1 MIRNPTDPA
10 ADSILRL
17 SPFVAMRYGDETVPD
32 IGAVTSPPY
41 DVMDRAMIESLL
53 NNHPRNIVRLILPRL
68 VADPMT
74 GEDPYQRAAKL
85 LERWRAER
93 VLVTE
98 DAPALYVYE
107 YGDARHHVCGLVGA
121 LGLRDYSDRVVL
133 PHEDVID
140 GIVDDRLAMLTAQG
154 ANLEPIML
162 VYDGQG
168 ETAEIFDR
176 ARARPP
182 LIDVSAADQTFHR
195 LWAID
200 DPADLRRV
208 ADHLAPRQALIAD
221 GHHRYAA
228 YLRNRDRHHASGEQ
242 SGPWEA
248 GLALLVDQSQCPL
261 QVGPIHRAIA
271 DVTLAELL
279 STAGDVGGIE
289 LGEVV
294 ALDGSLPQPSSRR
307 GSFVVTE
314 GERHA
319 TFSYATEA
327 CGTMSDAQVLHDVLI
342 PALRIGEDRVSY
354 HHTVDQALSA
364 AHQQGGVAVLMQPAG
379 TAEVM
384 SVAQAGLMM
393 PRKSTSFGPKPR
405 MGVVMRHLDD
415 DAAMNLNAAPQRRG
429 GDG

>member
-1 MIRNPTDPA
+1 MIRNPADPA
-10 ADSILRL
+10 AYSTLRL
-17 SPFVAMRYGDETVPD
+17 SPFVAMRYGDDTVPD

-98 DAPALYVYE
+98 NAPALYLYE
-107 YGDARHHVCGLVGA
+107 YGDAGHHVCGLVGA
-121 LGLRDYSDRVVL
+121 LGLCDYSDRVVL

-168 ETAEIFDR
+168 ETAKIFDR
-176 ARARPP
+176 AQARPP
-182 LIDVSAADQTFHR
+182 LIDVHAADKTFHR

-200 DPADLRRV
+200 EPADLRSV
-208 ADHLAPRQALIAD
+208 AEHLAPKQALIAD

-228 YLRNRDRHHASGEQ
+228 YLRNRDRHRASGE
-242 SGPWEA
+242 SAGPWEA
-248 GLALLVDQSQCPL
+248 GLALLIDQSQCPL
-261 QVGPIHRAIA
+261 QVGPIHRAVA

-279 STAGDVGGIE
+279 SIAGNLGGIE
-289 LGEVV
+289 LGDVGV
-294 ALDGSLPQPSSRR
+294 LDGLSPQPPSHR
-307 GSFVVTE
+307 GSFVVSE
-314 GERHA
+314 GDKHA
-319 TFSYATEA
+319 TFSYAIEA

-364 AHQQGGVAVLMQPAG
+364 ARQQGGVAVLMQPAE

-384 SVAQAGLMM
+384 SVAQAGQMM

-415 DAAMNLNAAPQRRG
+415 DAATNPQSAA
-429 GDG
+429 